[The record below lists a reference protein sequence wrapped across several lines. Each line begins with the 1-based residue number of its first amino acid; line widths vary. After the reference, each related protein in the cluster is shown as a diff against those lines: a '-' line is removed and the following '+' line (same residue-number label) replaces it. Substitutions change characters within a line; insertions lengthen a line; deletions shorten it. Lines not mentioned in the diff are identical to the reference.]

1 MEYLSVFWKA
11 VKKVASYV
19 LVAAIAAA
27 VTFAMIDR
35 PQTKL
40 TQLERI
46 LQEMYIG
53 EMDQSAMED
62 AAAKALVKAMGD
74 RWSYYMTAEEY
85 SSYQDRKSN
94 SYVGIGI
101 TVQLREDQTGFDIL
115 QVEPTGSAV
124 EAGILPGDIL
134 VEVEGQEAVPL
145 GLDAVGEMIRG
156 VEGTMVTVA
165 VLRDGEKMSFT
176 MPRKAIQNVVASGEM
191 LSGNIG
197 LVTIAN
203 FNNHCAQQSKAAV
216 EKLLEQGAQTL
227 IFDVRNNPGGYVDE
241 MVELLDYLLPE
252 GILFQ
257 SVEYNGLGDV
267 QNSDE
272 NCVELPMAV
281 LVNSESYSAAEFFA
295 AALEEYDWAI
305 VVGEPTCGKG
315 YYQKVQQL
323 MDGSAVNLSVGKYY
337 TPNGVSLTE
346 VGGLKPKVAVT
357 VDEQTAADIYAG
369 LLSPEEDP
377 QIQAAIMALTQN

>member
-1 MEYLSVFWKA
+1 MEYLSDFWKA
-11 VKKVASYV
+11 VKKVASYI
-19 LVAAIAAA
+19 LVAAIATAI
-27 VTFAMIDR
+27 TFTLTDKS
-35 PQTKL
+35 QTKL

-46 LQEMYIG
+46 LQERYIG

-94 SYVGIGI
+94 SYVGIGV

-124 EAGILPGDIL
+124 EAGVQPGDIL
-134 VEVEGQEAVPL
+134 VEVEGQDAVSL
-145 GLDAVGEMIRG
+145 GLDAVGELIRG
-156 VEGTMVTVA
+156 EEGTTVTIA

-176 MPRKAIQNVVASGEM
+176 IPRKAIQNVVASSEM
-191 LSGNIG
+191 LPNHIG

-203 FNNHCAQQSKAAV
+203 FNNHCAEQSIAAV

-257 SVEYNGLGDV
+257 SVEYNGFGSV
-267 QNSDE
+267 ENSDE
-272 NCVELPMAV
+272 NCVDLPMAV
-281 LVNSESYSAAEFFA
+281 LVNGESYSAAEFFA
-295 AALEEYDWAI
+295 AALEEYEWAI

-323 MDGSAVNLSVGKYY
+323 KDGSAVNLSVGKYY
-337 TPNGVSLTE
+337 TPKGVSLTE

-369 LLSPEEDP
+369 ILTPEEDP
-377 QIQAAIMALTQN
+377 QIQAAVAALVQE